1 MVKEALCGRDQK
13 RVDDEGRCQCRD
25 EDDAGEGQIA
35 DIGRY
40 RLPCE
45 EPIAQGEQN
54 HHVGKIDAK
63 GMPCD
68 KRDGR
73 RGAQARMASPKAKN
87 A

>member
-1 MVKEALCGRDQK
+1 MVKEALCGRNQK

-45 EPIAQGEQN
+45 EPIAQGEKSACPPRLKS
-54 HHVGKIDAK
+54 VPVRVDASTMVS
-63 GMPCD
+63 G
-68 KRDGR
+68 
-73 RGAQARMASPKAKN
+73 
-87 A
+87 